1 MSLLCSIM
9 CICACTLSC
18 SFNWKHLAYFID
30 YILNKCPIVKAFF
43 VGWFCCFKALF
54 LIKCHKCIVCLSLYM
69 SYLGNGSHLGKFCV
83 KSALIKTICSYITDC
98 FILLQQ
104 LSLLKT
110 GTTTVH
116 ISGVYWR
123 GDWVLFVRLKM

>member
-1 MSLLCSIM
+1 MS
-9 CICACTLSC
+9 
-18 SFNWKHLAYFID
+18 H
-30 YILNKCPIVKAFF
+30 
-43 VGWFCCFKALF
+43 
-54 LIKCHKCIVCLSLYM
+54 
-69 SYLGNGSHLGKFCV
+69 LGNGNHLGKSCV

-110 GTTTVH
+110 GTTTVQ

-123 GDWVLFVRLKM
+123 GDCASENVTQNDILNEGKY